1 MNRKSFSISLA
12 LLLVISLLAIMA
24 PWVTRYSYDE
34 QNIVEQLQ
42 SPSLQHWMGTDTL
55 GRDLY
60 SRIIYGA
67 RTSLMVGLITALFA
81 LILGTVAGAIAGFKG
96 GLADLLIM
104 RVADLFYI
112 FPSTLIAILVMI
124 FLGKGVFGILIAIG
138 VTSWVTQAR
147 LVRAQVI
154 QAKEFAY
161 VEAARAAGASNSSIV
176 FRHILPNILGPMIVS
191 VTFQIPTNIMSES
204 FLSFIGL
211 GIQPP
216 LSSWG
221 SLANEGFRGM
231 QSYPHLMIFPGIIL
245 FVTLIAFNYFGD
257 GLRDRMGGERI

>member
-1 MNRKSFSISLA
+1 
-12 LLLVISLLAIMA
+12 
-24 PWVTRYSYDE
+24 
-34 QNIVEQLQ
+34 
-42 SPSLQHWMGTDTL
+42 
-55 GRDLY
+55 
-60 SRIIYGA
+60 
-67 RTSLMVGLITALFA
+67 
-81 LILGTVAGAIAGFKG
+81 
-96 GLADLLIM
+96 
-104 RVADLFYI
+104 
-112 FPSTLIAILVMI
+112 
-124 FLGKGVFGILIAIG
+124 
-138 VTSWVTQAR
+138 
-147 LVRAQVI
+147 
-154 QAKEFAY
+154 
-161 VEAARAAGASNSSIV
+161 
-176 FRHILPNILGPMIVS
+176 MIVS